1 MSYLSQIQGISKAKH
16 NSTTIILGKPG
27 SGKTTLAGTFPKP
40 MLLITVGKDG
50 GAEVLKSYSDE
61 DVQTIN
67 IDNDAVNA
75 TSSISV
81 YNKLMAIFDEL
92 LKDDK
97 FKTIVVDPYT
107 SIQEGLI
114 NYMSSQKGKQ
124 LSQQEYGMVGQLMLA
139 MRDKID
145 VIADGSREV
154 VLICH
159 IKENEQTDSIT
170 GEKTKELV
178 PKMTLN
184 NGKIL
189 LEHAS
194 AVLYTCNKT
203 VQDENGNGVV
213 KFLTYVGAHPN
224 IDTKFRTAKGKAL
237 TVGKYY
243 ENFNYDTMRKLYNGD
258 VLIEEQK
265 EIRVIEPTDNPFEEK
280 TDNKTEGDW

>member
-50 GAEVLKSYSDE
+50 GAEVLKSYKDTE
-61 DVQTIN
+61 VQTIN
-67 IDNDAVNA
+67 IDNDVITA
-75 TSSISV
+75 TGSMSV
-81 YNKLMAIFDEL
+81 YNKLMSIFDEL
-92 LKDDK
+92 IKDTNY
-97 FKTIVVDPYT
+97 KTIVVDPYT

-114 NYMSSQKGKQ
+114 NYMISQKGKQ
-124 LSQQEYGMVGQLMLA
+124 LTQQEYGIVGQLMLA

-145 VIADGSREV
+145 IIADGSREV

-203 VQDENGNGVV
+203 VQDENGNGLVE
-213 KFLTYVGAHPN
+213 FLTYVGAHPN
-224 IDTKFRTAKGKAL
+224 IDTKFRTAKGKTF

-243 ENFNYDTMRKLYNGD
+243 KDFNYDTMRELYNGSV
-258 VLIEEQK
+258 VLEEQK
-265 EIRVIEPTDNPFEEK
+265 DLKVIEPTDNPFEEK
-280 TDNKTEGDW
+280 AENNSEKDW

>member
-1 MSYLSQIQGISKAKH
+1 MSYLSKIQGISKAKH
-16 NSTTIILGKPG
+16 NSTTIVLGKPG
-27 SGKTTLAGTFPKP
+27 SGKTTFAGTFPKP
-40 MLLITVGKDG
+40 LLLITVGKDG
-50 GAEVLKSYSDE
+50 GAEVLRGYTDDDIK
-61 DVQTIN
+61 TIN
-67 IDNDAVNA
+67 IENDND
-75 TSSISV
+75 TSV
-81 YNKLMAIFDEL
+81 YNKLMSILDEL
-92 LKDDK
+92 KDNQE

-114 NYMSSQKGKQ
+114 NYMSAQKGKQ
-124 LSQQEYGMVGQLMLA
+124 LSQQEYGMVGQLMLN

-145 VIADGSREV
+145 TIADGSKEV

-194 AVLYTCNKT
+194 AVLYTCKKT
-203 VQDENGNGVV
+203 VVNDEGNGVV

-224 IDTKFRTAKGKAL
+224 IDTKFRTSKGKAL
-237 TVGKYY
+237 TAGKYY
-243 ENFNYDTMRKLYNGD
+243 ENFDYDTMRKLYNGD

-265 EIRVIEPTDNPFEEK
+265 VLKVVEPTDNPFEEK
-280 TDNKTEGDW
+280 TNNEEKDW